1 MPSTVQSQKMFNLLK
16 SNTLCQHNFKELL
29 SYLLKS
35 NSSRVLAW
43 SCGPRRHRMVAGLEV
58 GTLPA
63 LPGYFTL
70 LPQRLFAQEVL
81 DVLRL
86 WNLLELPPLHPG
98 PSCLCS
104 SLPLVS
110 MSQFSGPSSKPG
122 FPHGFGQERALPGP
136 SHPPCAC
143 LLAHVSRRVFLIL
156 QVGNQVSG

>member
-1 MPSTVQSQKMFNLLK
+1 MLK
-16 SNTLCQHNFKELL
+16 S
-29 SYLLKS
+29 S
-35 NSSRVLAW
+35 SSRVPVW
-43 SCGPRRHRMVAGLEV
+43 SCGLHRHCMVAGLEV
-58 GTLPA
+58 GALPA
-63 LPGYFTL
+63 LPGFFTL

-81 DVLRL
+81 DVLHL

-98 PSCLCS
+98 PSRLSS

-110 MSQFSGPSSKPG
+110 VSQFTGPSSKPG
-122 FPHGFGQERALPGP
+122 FPHGFGQEQALPRP